1 MPTSA
6 LPVCEL
12 SKLINSQFL
21 AFFMEIFADFFFHQ
35 VSLCPLLPLK
45 KDEKS
50 IKVDQKMYLKIW
62 KKGTNSMLLQTLT

>member
-1 MPTSA
+1 MQTSA
-6 LPVCEL
+6 LYLYVNFWL
-12 SKLINSQFL
+12 FL
-21 AFFMEIFADFFFHQ
+21 CKYLPIFFHQ

-50 IKVDQKMYLKIW
+50 IKVDQKMYLKTW

>member
-1 MPTSA
+1 MQTSA
-6 LPVCEL
+6 LPVCE
-12 SKLINSQFL
+12 FL
-21 AFFMEIFADFFFHQ
+21 AFFMEIFADFFHQ